1 MEVEASGQE
10 RERSQQQSPSQNAQ
24 QVVVSCYVVD
34 MNMMRYDVTVIE
46 KMSVLCCV
54 SSRENPIQKKH
65 HINQSKSAQFAAA

>member
-34 MNMMRYDVTVIE
+34 MMRYDVTVIE